1 MSHRILIAE
10 DDPNTRGALREIIG
24 LEGYEVVTAA
34 DGLAAKRQLESLT
47 FDLLCLDVMM
57 PTHSGFDLCR
67 WVRQR
72 DAVTPIIFITA
83 KGDEIDKVVGFE
95 LGADDYICKPF
106 GSHEVV
112 ARIRAVLRRC
122 APQTQPADT
131 TGEATAASDPTSH
144 ASFPM
149 GDLLIHPAK
158 LRACRG
164 NKEIRLTPR
173 ELHIL
178 ILLHQADGDVVSR
191 NALYQQAWEAESIP
205 NSRTV
210 DQTLSQLRK
219 RIEVDAK
226 HPRII
231 QTVYGIGYRYDTGVS

>member
-1 MSHRILIAE
+1 MSRRILIAE

-24 LEGYEVVTAA
+24 TEGYEVVTAA
-34 DGLAAKRQLESLT
+34 DGSAAKKHLETAS

-57 PTHSGFDLCR
+57 PSQSGFDLCR

-72 DAVTPIIFITA
+72 DTVTPIIFITA
-83 KGDEIDKVVGFE
+83 KGEEIDKVVGFE

-106 GSHEVV
+106 GTHEVL

-122 APQTQPADT
+122 APQTPANHSLRP
-131 TGEATAASDPTSH
+131 TAMSDPTAH
-144 ASFPM
+144 PSFSM
-149 GDLLIHPAK
+149 GDLVIHPAK

-164 NKEIRLTPR
+164 EQEIRLTPR
-173 ELHIL
+173 EAQIL
-178 ILLHQADGDVVSR
+178 ILLYQADGDVVSR
-191 NALYQQAWEAESIP
+191 NAIYQQAWEAESIP

-219 RIEVDAK
+219 RIEIDAK
-226 HPRII
+226 HPKII
-231 QTVYGIGYRYDTGVS
+231 QTVYGVGYRYDPGSQD